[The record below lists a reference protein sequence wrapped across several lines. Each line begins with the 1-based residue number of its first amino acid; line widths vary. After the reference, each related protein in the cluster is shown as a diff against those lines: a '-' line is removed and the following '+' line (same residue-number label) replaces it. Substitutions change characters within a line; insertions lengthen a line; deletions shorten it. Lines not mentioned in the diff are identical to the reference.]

1 MQNKDNQSKRIYLK
15 ATRQWVDVSEE
26 YYRDHTLYHDA
37 TFRSNE

>member
-26 YYRDHTLYHDA
+26 YCSGILKL
-37 TFRSNE
+37 